1 MYPDVFLK
9 FADFRKT
16 YGDVAALP
24 TPAYYYGLQQ
34 TRRRSTSSWKPAR
47 PSSSASST

>member
-24 TPAYYYGLQQ
+24 TPAYYYGLR
-34 TRRRSTSSWKPAR
+34 TRRRSTSASKKAR